1 MTLMT
6 RSIFVQAFDE
16 AENYIFCRMRKE
28 IDHRRFL
35 CFIFI
40 TIIELIVLPA
50 YLLGQGGRL
59 GWPFTLVAALQA
71 AVFVVVEAGI
81 WTKRMKMHAGLT
93 ILLGT
98 IYIRQAIEVL
108 LCSFWCPELH
118 TTPMMIGNYVMGIA
132 SILFCIEA
140 KLGTITLAMCA
151 VSPVVFV
158 VSALH
163 FTDPDIIS
171 SLWYFLIVYSALVLL
186 SVANYRQ
193 LYFERQ
199 WSDHVDNMS
208 EEEMR
213 SLDLLSEH
221 PELSTDKTTSLLDRL
236 DDKRRSHI
244 INNVSQYVRD
254 EYAGREAIA
263 SLSPELT
270 ESEIQICQLIM
281 QGNSLKEICDIM
293 KKGESNISSQ
303 RSHIRKKLG
312 MQRDDNMRMFLEQKL
327 YGSSSVRWGG

>member
-1 MTLMT
+1 
-6 RSIFVQAFDE
+6 
-16 AENYIFCRMRKE
+16 
-28 IDHRRFL
+28 
-35 CFIFI
+35 
-40 TIIELIVLPA
+40 
-50 YLLGQGGRL
+50 
-59 GWPFTLVAALQA
+59 
-71 AVFVVVEAGI
+71 
-81 WTKRMKMHAGLT
+81 
-93 ILLGT
+93 
-98 IYIRQAIEVL
+98 
-108 LCSFWCPELH
+108 
-118 TTPMMIGNYVMGIA
+118 MMIGNYVMGIA
-132 SILFCIEA
+132 SILFCLEA
-140 KLGTITLAMCA
+140 KLGRITLAMCA
-151 VSPVVFV
+151 VAPVVFV
-158 VSALH
+158 VSALY
-163 FTDPDIIS
+163 FTDPDILS
-171 SLWYFLIVYSALVLL
+171 TLGYFLIVYCALVLL
-186 SVANYRQ
+186 GIANYRQ
-193 LYFERQ
+193 LYFEQQ

-312 MQRDDNMRMFLEQKL
+312 MQHDDNMRMFLEQRLYSNSAFRGGLLYVATTLQSIFRVAKL
-327 YGSSSVRWGG
+327 IFHVAKDRLHACKTKTPLAFLCQGSRQYFYSFPISQSGA